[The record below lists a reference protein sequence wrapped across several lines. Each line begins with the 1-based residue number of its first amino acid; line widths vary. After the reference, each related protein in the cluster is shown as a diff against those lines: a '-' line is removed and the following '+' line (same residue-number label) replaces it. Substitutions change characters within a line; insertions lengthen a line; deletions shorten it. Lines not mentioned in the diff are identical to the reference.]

1 MRVASFKIVMKAA
14 SVPYIKAGSS
24 LGKPHRP
31 FVIETE
37 IEIETKM
44 EIETERETETE
55 IVTKTEIETETEIET
70 KIEIEV

>member
-37 IEIETKM
+37 IE
-44 EIETERETETE
+44 TETE
-55 IVTKTEIETETEIET
+55 IVTKTEIETETEIEM
-70 KIEIEV
+70 K

>member
-1 MRVASFKIVMKAA
+1 MVRVASFKIVMKAT
-14 SVPYIKAGSS
+14 SFPYIKAGSS
-24 LGKPHRP
+24 LDEPHRP

-55 IVTKTEIETETEIET
+55 IET
-70 KIEIEV
+70 KIETEIK

>member
-1 MRVASFKIVMKAA
+1 MRVASFKIVMKAT
-14 SVPYIKAGSS
+14 SFPYIKAGSS

-37 IEIETKM
+37 IEMETKM
-44 EIETERETETE
+44 
-55 IVTKTEIETETEIET
+55 EIETETEIET